1 MERVG
6 MAGVGMNPNNPGT
19 GMPNQPGTSGMNI
32 QQPGQPQMQQQI
44 VSQQQGMPIQGMS
57 MGNMSTAYSTMGMTG
72 GTITVTGG
80 TYRDKQSETPRYQ
93 KYENRLPSIRSF
105 MNIENRFQTKL

>member
-1 MERVG
+1 MKNAYLGFIPNEQTNFVEKIREEIRKQKMERVG
-6 MAGVGMNPNNPGT
+6 MAGVAMNPNNPGAG

-44 VSQQQGMPIQGMS
+44 VSQQQGMPIQGMPV
-57 MGNMSTAYSTMGMTG
+57 GNMSTGYSTMGMTG

-80 TYRDKQSETPRYQ
+80 T
-93 KYENRLPSIRSF
+93 
-105 MNIENRFQTKL
+105 